1 MATLST
7 GEIKIGIK
15 PLENFVLL
23 PDSVQYKFLRRGI
36 RPLVLSYTTNPDA
49 KFVYLNP
56 NLITRVTL
64 NVGVFNNGKTDSDI
78 HIVEFSESSGRVATF
93 AIDDRGLEILGVK
106 TQIARVRSLCD
117 PQDNS

>member
-1 MATLST
+1 MASLST
-7 GEIKIGIK
+7 GEFKIGTR

-23 PDSVQYKFLRRGI
+23 PDSVQYKFLRRCI
-36 RPLVLSYTTNPDA
+36 RPPVLSYTTNPDA

-93 AIDDRGLEILGVK
+93 AIDDIGLEILGGK
-106 TQIARVRSLCD
+106 N
-117 PQDNS
+117 PNSEGEVAV